1 MRTDTATHHA
11 PARFAV
17 GFLAWSLLLFGVLRL
32 GWVEQHVLLP
42 LTTGQAAIAAAVVGP
57 GALPVYAA
65 LECSGAD
72 VIALCLGAILA
83 YPARW
88 RRRFAGI
95 AGGIGLILVLN
106 VFRIGS
112 LGRTVASPDLFQV
125 LHVYVWP
132 AILTLAV
139 GAYLLLWTRRTGRET
154 GGRQDAVEGPP
165 SSGPNRSRAFVTST
179 IVLVP
184 VFVLIAPLSLDSPAV
199 LSIAGVIA
207 RGAAL
212 ALTALGATASASAN
226 VLFTDK
232 GPLLVTQECITTPL
246 IPVYLAAVMAFSR
259 SVPQR
264 VLGWAA
270 ALPLFMLL
278 GILRLLVVAL
288 PAAVVA
294 SPLFLIHAFYQLLL
308 GVTVIGAVA
317 LWQHGR
323 HAAARPALGGLLAA
337 VAFVAIVGT
346 SYSTAV
352 IGLVGMPAEDPQG
365 AIAFLP
371 AFQVGLYLALSV
383 VAWPALGWRRWS
395 AGLLALAATQVVALL
410 ILDLAAGSGLEAS
423 VRDVRA
429 WAVAG
434 PLLLFLAARRRR
446 RPLPMVDRAHAEA

>member
-11 PARFAV
+11 PARFAL
-17 GFLAWSLLLFGVLRL
+17 GFLAWSLLLFGLLRL

-42 LTTGQAAIAAAVVGP
+42 LTNGQAAVAAAVVGP
-57 GALPVYAA
+57 SALPVYAA

-83 YPARW
+83 YPAGW
-88 RRRFAGI
+88 RRRFGGMAAGI
-95 AGGIGLILVLN
+95 SLILVLN

-112 LGRTVASPDLFQV
+112 LGRSVGSPDLFHV

-132 AILTLAV
+132 ALLTLAV
-139 GAYLLLWTRRTGRET
+139 GAFLLLWTRRTDRPRET
-154 GGRQDAVEGPP
+154 
-165 SSGPNRSRAFVTST
+165 NRGSAFVTWTS
-179 IVLVP
+179 ILVP
-184 VFVLIAPLSLDSPAV
+184 VFVLMAPLYLDSPAV

-207 RGAAL
+207 QGAAVALNTLGL
-212 ALTALGATASASAN
+212 AASATGN

-246 IPVYLAAVMAFSR
+246 LPVYLAAVMAFSR
-259 SVPQR
+259 SVSQR
-264 VLGWAA
+264 VLGWTA
-270 ALPLFMLL
+270 ALPLFILL
-278 GILRLLVVAL
+278 GIVRLLVVAL

-294 SPLFLIHAFYQLLL
+294 SPLFLIHAFYQLVL
-308 GVTVIGAVA
+308 GALVICAVA

-323 HAAARPALGGLLAA
+323 RAAVVPALGGLLAA
-337 VAFVAIVGT
+337 VAFVQVLGAFYG
-346 SYSTAV
+346 TAV
-352 IGLVGMPAEDPQG
+352 IGLVGMPSDDPQG

-383 VAWPALGWRRWS
+383 VAWAALGWRRWL
-395 AGLLALAATQVVALL
+395 AGLMALVATQMVALL
-410 ILDLAAGSGLEAS
+410 VIDMAARAGLETS

-434 PLLLFLAARRRR
+434 PLLLFVAARRRR
-446 RPLPMVDRAHAEA
+446 RPLTMVGRAHAEV